1 MGCAHASDY
10 PDLPR
15 FVSDDSVVVD
25 PRALTSGILR
35 RARQLGAQLF
45 APREIVDIQSGKRV
59 ARAVTK
65 DGLTINARQIV
76 FCTGYQLP
84 KIVPRHGHSISSTW
98 VIATNPQPRHLW
110 PEECLIWEAA
120 DPYLYV
126 RATKDWR
133 VICGGED
140 EEFADEDH
148 RDAQLSGKTKTL
160 EKKLAMLL
168 PKVDARA

>member
-1 MGCAHASDY
+1 
-10 PDLPR
+10 
-15 FVSDDSVVVD
+15 
-25 PRALTSGILR
+25 
-35 RARQLGAQLF
+35 
-45 APREIVDIQSGKRV
+45 
-59 ARAVTK
+59 
-65 DGLTINARQIV
+65 
-76 FCTGYQLP
+76 
-84 KIVPRHGHSISSTW
+84 
-98 VIATNPQPRHLW
+98 LW

-133 VICGGED
+133 IICGGED

-168 PKVDARA
+168 PKVDARAQFAWTASFGQSVTGLPSIGPIPGHSRCYPVLGYGGNGITFSMLAAQLISASIGGRRDPDAGLFAFPS

>member
-1 MGCAHASDY
+1 
-10 PDLPR
+10 
-15 FVSDDSVVVD
+15 
-25 PRALTSGILR
+25 
-35 RARQLGAQLF
+35 
-45 APREIVDIQSGKRV
+45 
-59 ARAVTK
+59 
-65 DGLTINARQIV
+65 
-76 FCTGYQLP
+76 
-84 KIVPRHGHSISSTW
+84 
-98 VIATNPQPRHLW
+98 LW

-133 VICGGED
+133 IICGGED

-168 PKVDARA
+168 PKVDARAQFAWTASFGQSVTGFPSIGPIRGHSRCYAVLGYGGNGITFSMLAAQLISASIGGRRDPDAGLFAFPS